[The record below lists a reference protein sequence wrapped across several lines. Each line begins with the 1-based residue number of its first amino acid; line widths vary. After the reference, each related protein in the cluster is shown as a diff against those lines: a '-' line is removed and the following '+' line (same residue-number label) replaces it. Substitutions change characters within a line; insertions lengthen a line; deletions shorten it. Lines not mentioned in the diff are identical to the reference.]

1 MSVEFA
7 FFLHGCQTELARYKN
22 ILIEPNTKIHLTK
35 LCSDD
40 DQHDFESDRWNFL
53 THTAVLPCVS

>member
-35 LCSDD
+35 LCLDD
-40 DQHDFESDRWNFL
+40 DQHDFESDR
-53 THTAVLPCVS
+53 